1 MFPTSGSIYV
11 PPSLSTVLGSWCALL
26 NVAEKLQGIWPNPK
40 KLHTSVAKFGVG
52 HCNIFLHLDNCG
64 SMPCADMWW
73 LRKSNSVKKN
83 QHFFGFMYK
92 CARYRACKAKSMCF
106 SCSSKL
112 SDHITR
118 SSMYTWQMSPIS
130 SHNAAVMR
138 RWCIGGAFFRPISI
152 ATHSCNP
159 KGVVTAIR
167 CTLSGWTRV

>member
-1 MFPTSGSIYV
+1 MCSAKCSRKTARYLTKS
-11 PPSLSTVLGSWCALL
+11 
-26 NVAEKLQGIWPNPK
+26 K

-52 HCNIFLHLDNCG
+52 HCNIFLHLDDCG

-92 CARYRACKAKSMCF
+92 CAHYRACKAKSMCF

-138 RWCIGGAFFRPISI
+138 HWCIGGAFFRPISI